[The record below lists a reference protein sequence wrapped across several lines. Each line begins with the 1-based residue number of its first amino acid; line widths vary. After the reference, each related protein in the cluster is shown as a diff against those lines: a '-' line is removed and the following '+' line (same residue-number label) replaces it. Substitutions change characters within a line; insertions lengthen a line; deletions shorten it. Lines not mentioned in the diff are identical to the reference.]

1 MRWLLALPG
10 LSVFPLCLRDTHFI
24 KKIKFMIIVF
34 GNTKGGTGKST
45 LAVHV
50 TVDLLYRGHRVM
62 CIDCDGDQGTLS
74 RYWENRQE
82 FQTRNNQKVPM
93 PVSTV
98 RFSPRQEIETM
109 AAHMESLKANRDSWD
124 ILIIDTAGYD
134 SALSRYAHS
143 WADILVTPMND
154 SAIDLDL
161 LVNVKDTTK
170 PGQLPLSHYAHLV
183 WEQRMRKVVEQS
195 GTLEWLIIRNRM
207 HSLRSR
213 NQAQLDTILTALSQR
228 IGFHMANSVG
238 ERVIFRELFAYGLTV
253 MDQQKPN
260 ASYATAHQEIQ
271 SITNR
276 ILSFQDKINHNQ
288 QRTNLSKE
296 SPGSSL

>member
-1 MRWLLALPG
+1 
-10 LSVFPLCLRDTHFI
+10 
-24 KKIKFMIIVF
+24 MIIVF

-62 CIDCDGDQGTLS
+62 CVDCDGDQGTLS
-74 RYWENRQE
+74 RYWENRQD
-82 FQTRNNQKVPM
+82 FQTRNPNKVPM
-93 PVSTV
+93 PVSTM
-98 RFSPRQEIETM
+98 RFSPREDIAPM
-109 AAHMESLKANRDSWD
+109 AAHMEWLQANRDSWD
-124 ILIIDTAGYD
+124 IVIMDTAGYD
-134 SALSRYAHS
+134 SALSRYAHN

-183 WEQRMRKVVEQS
+183 WEQRMRKVAEQS

-213 NQAQLDTILTALSQR
+213 NQMQLDTILTALSQR

-253 MDQQKPN
+253 MDQKKLN
-260 ASYATAHQEIQ
+260 STYATAYQEIQ
-271 SITNR
+271 SMTDR
-276 ILSFQDKINHNQ
+276 ILSFQDKIRYNQ
-288 QRTNLSKE
+288 QRSHLAKE
-296 SPGSSL
+296 SNDLKN